1 MLACFAAGIIPKH
14 QYIIEPMNLT
24 LTTTREDHLI
34 AWLTA
39 LAVTIHVLESTL
51 PTPLPGIKP
60 GLANIITI
68 VVLMRYGIKTAIW
81 VSLLRVLIGSLVLG
95 TFLSPTF
102 VLSLTGAIAS
112 VVVLVVL
119 SKLNT
124 ILSFISFGAV
134 SYAVFA
140 ACAHMAGQFYM
151 AYLLFLPHA
160 AMFKLLPLFM
170 TAGVLTGIL
179 TGVIAGRLLNR
190 ITDPTCQ

>member
-1 MLACFAAGIIPKH
+1 
-14 QYIIEPMNLT
+14 MNLT

-60 GLANIITI
+60 GLANIITV
-68 VVLMRYGIKTAIW
+68 VVLVRYGIKTAIW
-81 VSLLRVLIGSLVLG
+81 VSLLRVLIGSIVLG

-102 VLSLTGAIAS
+102 MLSLTGATAS

-119 SKLNT
+119 SQLNT
-124 ILSFISFGAV
+124 ILPFISFGAV

-140 ACAHMAGQFYM
+140 ACAHMAGQFFM
-151 AYLLFLPHA
+151 AYLLFLPHP
-160 AMFKLLPLFM
+160 AMFKMLPLFM
-170 TAGVLTGIL
+170 TAAVLAGIL
-179 TGVIAGRLLNR
+179 TGIIAGTLLNR
-190 ITDPTCQ
+190 IQTQDVSSTNNTSNTG